1 MLAYAQMRRL
11 EVVHTGDLLE
21 PLQITAQQER
31 ELFSRMVRKG
41 LITRVRRG
49 LYLLPPRLPLG
60 GQWSPS
66 EALALNTLMD
76 DQQGAYQ
83 ICGPNAF
90 NRYGLDEQ
98 TPARLYVYNNR
109 LSGRRAIGP
118 VALTLIKVAD
128 NRLGDV
134 EQAQRSDGQT
144 LLYSSLRRTLMD
156 AVYDWSRFGSLPRAY
171 AWIERELTANRIGAI
186 DLAETTVRYGN
197 QGTARRIAALLER
210 LGVAENV
217 LKKLQRMLRSS
228 TSLIPFIP
236 DRPKRGAINRRWG
249 VVFNDQA

>member
-1 MLAYAQMRRL
+1 MLSRNIL
-11 EVVHTGDLLE
+11 EEKRFIV
-21 PLQITAQQER
+21 Q
-31 ELFSRMVRKG
+31 
-41 LITRVRRG
+41 VRRG

-60 GQWSPS
+60 GRWSPS

-76 DQQGAYQ
+76 DQQATYQ
-83 ICGPNAF
+83 ICGPTAF

-98 TPARLYVYNNR
+98 TPARLYIYNNR

-128 NRLGDV
+128 DRLGDV
-134 EQAQRSDGQT
+134 EQVRTPDGQT
-144 LLYSSLRRTLMD
+144 LVYSSPARTLMD

-171 AWIERELTANRIGAI
+171 AWIEQELATGRIGAAG
-186 DLAETTVRYGN
+186 LAGTTVRYGN
-197 QGTARRIAALLER
+197 QGTARRIGALLGR

-217 LKKLQRMLRSS
+217 LKKLGRMLRSS

-236 DRPKRGAINRRWG
+236 DRPRRGTINRRWG
-249 VVFNDQA
+249 VVFNDQT